1 MKINENTR
9 CCIHIL
15 FIFELSEFWVI
26 NSQVKCNLIVMELE
40 QKQLENLIRYGNM
53 FS

>member
-15 FIFELSEFWVI
+15 FIFELSEFGVI
-26 NSQVKCNLIVMELE
+26 NSQEKCNAIVMRFE
-40 QKQLENLIRYGNM
+40 QKQLENPIRYGNM